1 MASIGIDIGGTRI
14 KVGILKDGELISKSL
29 YDVQYQNSLQKELP
43 YLESI
48 INQQIQEHLY
58 NEPINGLGISLPCIV
73 DSRNNMILSNYI
85 KFPDAPSLNLEL
97 WVNKNWNTHLRLEN
111 DARSALVGEWQ
122 FGAGQ
127 HMNDLVMITLGTGL
141 GSAVLIDGNILRGHG
156 HVAGNLAGHMT
167 IDFQGASCNCGDIGC
182 TEAVASTWSISQNI
196 EYYKALFPEAD
207 CSNIPENPDY
217 QWVFNPV
224 QSEYPLAQ
232 WLGHRSL
239 EAWSAMIKNLIYA
252 YDPSLIILSGGLMG
266 SEHII
271 VPYFQAKIK
280 EFSWLNGRS
289 VEIKKAMHA
298 EWAGVL
304 GVAWLA
310 GHSQN

>member
-14 KVGILKDGELISKSL
+14 KVGILKDGKLKTTSL

-43 YLESI
+43 HLESI
-48 INQQIQEHLY
+48 INQQIREHLD
-58 NEPINGLGISLPCIV
+58 NEPLNGFGISLPCIV

-85 KFPDAPSLNLEL
+85 KFPDATSLDLEH

-122 FGAGQ
+122 YGAGQ
-127 HMNDLVMITLGTGL
+127 HINNLVMITLGTGL
-141 GSAVLIDGNILRGHG
+141 GSAVLIDGSILRGHG

-167 IDFQGASCNCGDIGC
+167 IDFQGVVCNCGDIGC
-182 TEAVASTWSISQNI
+182 TEAVASTWSISDNL
-196 EYYKALFPEAD
+196 EYFKTLFPDTD
-207 CSNIPENPDY
+207 CINIPEIPDY
-217 QWVFNPV
+217 QWVFNHA
-224 QSEYPLAQ
+224 QSENPFAQ
-232 WLGHRSL
+232 WLRHRSL

-266 SEHII
+266 SEHMI
-271 VPYFQAKIK
+271 VPYFQTKIK
-280 EFSWLNGRS
+280 EYSWLNDRP
-289 VEIKKAMHA
+289 VQIKKAMHA